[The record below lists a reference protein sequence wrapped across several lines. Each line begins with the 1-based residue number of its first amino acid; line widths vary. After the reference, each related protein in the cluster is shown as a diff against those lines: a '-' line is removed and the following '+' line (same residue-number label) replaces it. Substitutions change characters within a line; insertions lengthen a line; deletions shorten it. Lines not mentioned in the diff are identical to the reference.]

1 MGFQKSFENLNVGYI
16 DLFLMHSPEA
26 YQTIPKAGA
35 TQTPQTVDDVELFPK
50 DQNGQTLNANIDFVD
65 TYRAMEQLL
74 STGIVRS
81 IGVSNFNIQQ
91 IERLEANTQIKPV
104 TNQVEC
110 HPNKNERPLIDF
122 CASRGI
128 SLTAYR

>member
-1 MGFQKSFENLNVGYI
+1 
-16 DLFLMHSPEA
+16 MHSPEA

-35 TQTPQTVDDVELFPK
+35 AQTPQSVDDIELFPK
-50 DQNGQTLNANIDFVD
+50 DQNGQSLTAQIDYIE

-74 STGIVRS
+74 STGLVRS

-110 HPNKNERPLIDF
+110 HPNKNERQLIDF
-122 CASRGI
+122 CAARGI
-128 SLTAYR
+128 SVTAYRYLGMSAFAFRCLLTRF

>member
-1 MGFQKSFENLNVGYI
+1 MGYI
-16 DLFLMHSPEA
+16 DLFLIHSPDA
-26 YQTIPKAGA
+26 YQTLPKAGL
-35 TQTPQTVDDVELFPK
+35 THTPQTVDEIELMPK
-50 DQNGQTLNANIDFVD
+50 DQNGKDLKANIDFVD

-74 STGIVRS
+74 NTGFVRS

-91 IERLEANTQIKPV
+91 IERLLANTQIKPV

-110 HPNKNERPLIDF
+110 HPNKNELPLIAY

-128 SLTAYR
+128 SVTCYRYCRH